1 MGQQADTAAQ
11 ASLPNQAAVPPAPQ
25 NQAPSPLIS
34 SARPVPTPRI
44 RASLANFLAA
54 PQPAPVTAAPSGL
67 IQVLPSPAPAPLP
80 LNPAP
85 FQDNV
90 QAVMDEW

>member
-25 NQAPSPLIS
+25 NQAPYPLMS
-34 SARPVPTPRI
+34 SARPVPAPRI
-44 RASLANFLAA
+44 RASLVNLIAA
-54 PQPAPVTAAPSGL
+54 PQPAPVTAAPNGL
-67 IQVLPSPAPAPLP
+67 IQVLLPPAPAPLP

-85 FQDNV
+85 SQDNV
-90 QAVMDEW
+90 QAAMDEW